1 MRRDVVAAIATV
13 VRGVADEYAERG
25 VGVELVVHGGCE
37 VGEAATLEH
46 AKLVVGRFDAEEEG
60 ERCSGAGG
68 ATWPPVNEVC
78 RRGQCLCPERQGSCT
93 MKKHCSNTIINSA
106 EHSLGLAILL

>member
-25 VGVELVVHGGCE
+25 AGVELVVRGGCE
-37 VGEAATLEH
+37 VGEAATPKQ

-60 ERCSGAGG
+60 KWCIGAGG
-68 ATWPPVNEVC
+68 ASGSSVDEVC
-78 RRGQCLCPERQGSCT
+78 RHGQCLYPECQGSCT
-93 MKKHCSNTIINSA
+93 MKKHCSNTIIKSA
-106 EHSLGLAILL
+106 EHPLGFPVLL